1 MSRVLASQASQKPK
15 VVIGDKY
22 MLGDEIGRGAHGRV
36 YKALNLENG
45 QFVAV
50 KQVSLENI
58 KDEELKNIMNEID
71 LLKNLDHKNIVQYLG
86 SSKTESHLHIILEYV
101 ENGSL
106 ANIIKS
112 NNFGPLSES
121 LVAVY
126 IAQVLEGLVYLHE
139 QGVIHRDIKGAN
151 ILTTKEGRVKLADF
165 GVATKLTEANINEPS
180 YTGTAYWMAPEV
192 VNTPGVCVASDIWS
206 VGCTVIELLT
216 GSPPYSGYDPWPAL
230 WQIAQVKQPPIP
242 DSLSPA
248 VTDFVHQCFKE
259 DHRQR
264 VDAKTLLSHP
274 WILRSRPGVDSSLC
288 HSRPSR
294 NINEDCPMD
303 AETSNGHHQ
312 GSVDILPAMNANFV
326 ILTISSAPPGAW
338 PLLLSYLLPC
348 SSAPYCFSASE
359 TKGTKQE
366 QEGSTEEDPSPSLI
380 LPIQHKRNIYG
391 ISMNRTKPYSMLF
404 SILIVIDATTKL
416 RKKISR
422 EIYEDRIKSQRENR
436 CFTTNHKLKVGRRI
450 HTGNYDRT
458 QHAFFGVDDGLPTDD
473 LFHQQAVEYSKL
485 VATLRP
491 DEPEDVIVYACQK
504 LAAFFHERP
513 EQKFVFL
520 TQHSFLSLVELFEIS
535 ENRVV
540 CSVLQVLNVIIRD
553 NTDIQENAC
562 LAGLIPSIMSF
573 AVPDRPYEV
582 RREAAYFLN
591 QLCHSSSLTLHM
603 FIACG
608 GISVLVGFLEADY
621 SKHREVIHLA
631 IDGLWQVF
639 KLQSRTPRDDCCH
652 IAAKKGLLPRLI
664 NALCSLNE
672 ATQLASISNG
682 GGNSWSPTSPGLFSH
697 MDSPGHADLSR
708 KCIEMGAGL
717 FLLFSE
723 SDTTVKSY
731 MCSQSILSRVFQM
744 FNKLEPVVLL
754 KLLKCINHLST
765 DPHCLDNL
773 QRAEAI
779 RHLIPN
785 LDLKEDEGP
794 LVSHIHYEVLNA
806 LINLCKINKRRQEQ
820 AAENG
825 IIPHLVHYIMSGS
838 PLKEYALPLLFD
850 MAHASP
856 TSREQLRAH
865 GGLDVYLSLL
875 EDDIWSVTALD
886 SIALCLAHDNDKK
899 KVEQAMLRKDA
910 VQKLVN
916 FFQSCPAQ
924 HFVQILEPLL
934 KIVTKS
940 SRITK
945 LVVPGLMPLLI
956 SRLDHCDAMERL
968 NLLKLIKA
976 VYEHH
981 PHPKQLILDNN
992 LPEKLQNLIEE
1003 RQDAQTSGG
1012 HVLVKQM
1019 ATSLLKALHVNTI
1032 L

>member
-312 GSVDILPAMNANFV
+312 GSVDILPAMNAN
-326 ILTISSAPPGAW
+326 
-338 PLLLSYLLPC
+338 
-348 SSAPYCFSASE
+348 
-359 TKGTKQE
+359 
-366 QEGSTEEDPSPSLI
+366 
-380 LPIQHKRNIYG
+380 
-391 ISMNRTKPYSMLF
+391 
-404 SILIVIDATTKL
+404 
-416 RKKISR
+416 
-422 EIYEDRIKSQRENR
+422 
-436 CFTTNHKLKVGRRI
+436 
-450 HTGNYDRT
+450 
-458 QHAFFGVDDGLPTDD
+458 GVDDGLPTDD

-682 GGNSWSPTSPGLFSH
+682 GGLPSDAVVLQPMSADPRNSWSPTSPGLFSH

>member
-1 MSRVLASQASQKPK
+1 MLDPTHTHSSLALSLSLSLVSLSNSPGSLIFRSPETFACYICVKMSRVLASQASQKPK

-312 GSVDILPAMNANFV
+312 GSVDILPAMNAN
-326 ILTISSAPPGAW
+326 
-338 PLLLSYLLPC
+338 
-348 SSAPYCFSASE
+348 
-359 TKGTKQE
+359 
-366 QEGSTEEDPSPSLI
+366 
-380 LPIQHKRNIYG
+380 
-391 ISMNRTKPYSMLF
+391 
-404 SILIVIDATTKL
+404 
-416 RKKISR
+416 
-422 EIYEDRIKSQRENR
+422 
-436 CFTTNHKLKVGRRI
+436 
-450 HTGNYDRT
+450 
-458 QHAFFGVDDGLPTDD
+458 GVDDGLPTDD

-682 GGNSWSPTSPGLFSH
+682 GGLPSDAVVLQPMSADPRNSWSPTSPGLFSH

>member
-230 WQIAQVKQPPIP
+230 WQIVQVKQPPIP

-274 WILRSRPGVDSSLC
+274 WIQRSRPVVDSSLC
-288 HSRPSR
+288 HSGPSR
-294 NINEDCPMD
+294 NIYEDCPMD

-312 GSVDILPAMNANFV
+312 GSVDILPAMSAN
-326 ILTISSAPPGAW
+326 
-338 PLLLSYLLPC
+338 
-348 SSAPYCFSASE
+348 
-359 TKGTKQE
+359 
-366 QEGSTEEDPSPSLI
+366 
-380 LPIQHKRNIYG
+380 
-391 ISMNRTKPYSMLF
+391 
-404 SILIVIDATTKL
+404 
-416 RKKISR
+416 
-422 EIYEDRIKSQRENR
+422 
-436 CFTTNHKLKVGRRI
+436 
-450 HTGNYDRT
+450 
-458 QHAFFGVDDGLPTDD
+458 GVDDGLPTDD

-485 VATLRP
+485 VASLRP
-491 DEPEDVIVYACQK
+491 DEPEDVIVNACQK

-682 GGNSWSPTSPGLFSH
+682 GGLPSDAVVLQPMSADPRNSWSPTSPGLFSH

-731 MCSQSILSRVFQM
+731 MCSQNILSRVFQM

-773 QRAEAI
+773 QRADAI

-916 FFQSCPAQ
+916 FFKSCPEQ

-940 SRITK
+940 SRITN

-956 SRLDHCDAMERL
+956 SRLDHCDATERL

-976 VYEHH
+976 VYEYH
-981 PHPKQLILDNN
+981 PHPKQLILNNN

-1003 RQDAQTSGG
+1003 RQDAQSSGG